1 MAKQS
6 KYSSK
11 KSDGDLEELSE
22 KLASDLRFHIRTL
35 NHCPLLSDSWCN
47 MADVLGR
54 VASVSDVESKLAAGK
69 DDATLW
75 ETEELA
81 LRYLLE
87 DGKLNLCLRILIEY
101 KEFQRD
107 SLKDPSSSSIPIDKV
122 EQCDKFEKGLGVV
135 LRNAWS
141 HVEAV
146 QTTDIQALINHIG
159 DVLDYA
165 VINEDYILQCY
176 DKGDLAMR
184 QDVMVFYYLIA
195 VLNRLDELHEDRI
208 MPILRD
214 RHIFMQGVKFLN
226 KYHDYILTSPTF
238 KIIEAL
244 SLITSSEDYST
255 YKEQYVTSSTDA
267 SELLS
272 LQENVLNNYRN
283 DTTIRSIMRPLVDSI
298 NQMKRRYRL
307 K

>member
-1 MAKQS
+1 
-6 KYSSK
+6 
-11 KSDGDLEELSE
+11 
-22 KLASDLRFHIRTL
+22 
-35 NHCPLLSDSWCN
+35 
-47 MADVLGR
+47 
-54 VASVSDVESKLAAGK
+54 
-69 DDATLW
+69 
-75 ETEELA
+75 
-81 LRYLLE
+81 
-87 DGKLNLCLRILIEY
+87 
-101 KEFQRD
+101 
-107 SLKDPSSSSIPIDKV
+107 
-122 EQCDKFEKGLGVV
+122 
-135 LRNAWS
+135 
-141 HVEAV
+141 
-146 QTTDIQALINHIG
+146 
-159 DVLDYA
+159 
-165 VINEDYILQCY
+165 
-176 DKGDLAMR
+176 
-184 QDVMVFYYLIA
+184 
-195 VLNRLDELHEDRI
+195 

>member
-11 KSDGDLEELSE
+11 KTDGDLEELSE
-22 KLASDLRFHIRTL
+22 KLANDLRFHIRTL
-35 NHCPLLSDSWCN
+35 SHCPLLSDSWCD

-87 DGKLNLCLRILIEY
+87 DGKLNLCLRNLIEY
-101 KEFQRD
+101 KTFQRD
-107 SLKDPSSSSIPIDKV
+107 TLKNPSSSSIPADKV
-122 EQCDKFEKGLGVV
+122 DQCDKFEKGLGVV
-135 LRNAWS
+135 LRNAWN

-146 QTTDIQALINHIG
+146 QTTDIQALVNHIA
-159 DVLDYA
+159 DVLDYGL
-165 VINEDYILQCY
+165 INEDYITQSY

-184 QDVMVFYYLIA
+184 QEVMVYYYLIA
-195 VLNRLDELHEDRI
+195 ILNRLDELHEDRI

-226 KYHDYILTSPTF
+226 KYHEYILTTPTL
-238 KIIEAL
+238 KMIEAL
-244 SLITSSEDYST
+244 SLITASEDYST
-255 YKEQYVTSSTDA
+255 YKEQYVTSSSDA

-272 LQENVLNNYRN
+272 LQENILNNYRN
-283 DTTIRSIMRPLVDSI
+283 DTAIRSIMRPLVDSI